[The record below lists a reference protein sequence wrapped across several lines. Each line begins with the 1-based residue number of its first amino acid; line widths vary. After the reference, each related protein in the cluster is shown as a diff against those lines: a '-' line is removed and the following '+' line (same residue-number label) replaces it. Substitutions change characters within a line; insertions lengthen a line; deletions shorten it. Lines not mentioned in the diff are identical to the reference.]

1 MEEYAAKFA
10 DLLELVATRVRE
22 MTVDRITK
30 AIHLGGLGILAAT
43 LAFVGMAYLIYAIFG
58 ALEIPLTTAGAW
70 AVFGT
75 VLAVTGGIL
84 WLQRIKKTPE
94 ESEEQQ

>member
-1 MEEYAAKFA
+1 MEEYAARFA

-43 LAFVGMAYLIYAIFG
+43 LGFIEMAFLIYAIFG

-75 VLAVTGGIL
+75 VLVGVGAGMWI
-84 WLQRIKKTPE
+84 QRVKPPKTE
-94 ESEEQQ
+94 EE

>member
-1 MEEYAAKFA
+1 MEEYAARFA

-43 LAFVGMAYLIYAIFG
+43 LGLVGMAYLVYAIFG

-75 VLAVTGGIL
+75 VFVGVGTGM
-84 WLQRIKKTPE
+84 WLQRIKPAEPNE
-94 ESEEQQ
+94 ESE